1 MEKLGELFEETD
13 TTIGKKEE
21 LEQKEETLDGQIRH
35 VIEERDSYIME
46 RLNALQGD
54 AADKVKSSLDEQANK
69 KLDVLTETKAEVQE
83 TEEFLSSRLKLLVAQ
98 IGERN
103 HALLKVK
110 DLGREAE
117 IDVAESVA
125 GIQKEI
131 SEMNEAKNK
140 ILDVLRTRAKT
151 TGKPIVI

>member
-103 HALLKVK
+103 DALLKVK